1 MPSGGAG
8 TGVGTGGRSLG
19 SWAPTAAHQR
29 AIVLAS
35 AFAVVGVLSRHADLL
50 VLATPLAVAALWGH
64 VTRPRADVRA
74 SAHVQLA
81 TLREGEATNVLVT
94 TEPALH
100 EAHGVAML
108 ASVPWVERKPSSG
121 IVPLDDGRAVVAIRS
136 TRWGRRRVGTVSVVL
151 SSPWGAFRVGPTD
164 LPDLEVGTLPLPAL
178 FDANAP
184 TPHPRGVVGL
194 NRSNRPGS
202 GTEFNTIR
210 RFQPGDRLRRIH
222 WPVSMRTG
230 TLHVTST
237 FTDEDAHVFLLVD
250 AFSDLGRREGVD
262 GRPTSL
268 DVTVRAAGAMSEH
281 FLSGNDRLTLRT
293 VGAAKV
299 PTLGVGSGIN
309 HLRRVLETL
318 ASISPA
324 TERRDTG
331 ESAIRG
337 VDANALCLV
346 LSPLVDPTMVML
358 AHTLAS
364 RGMTV
369 VVVDTFP
376 EHLTDPSTNPY
387 ESLAWRIRLLQREA
401 QVQGLQM
408 RGVPVVAW
416 RGPGSLDQVLR
427 DIARRA
433 RAPRMARR

>member
-1 MPSGGAG
+1 MQSWHPHRTATRRLGG
-8 TGVGTGGRSLG
+8 
-19 SWAPTAAHQR
+19 WEPTAAHQR
-29 AIVLAS
+29 AIVLA
-35 AFAVVGVLSRHADLL
+35 AAGAIVAVVGRRADLL
-50 VLATPLAVAALWGH
+50 VIVTPLVVAAIWGH
-64 VTRPRADVRA
+64 LVRPRDEVTGTARLGDT
-74 SAHVQLA
+74 
-81 TLREGEATNVLVT
+81 TLREGAVT
-94 TEPALH
+94 GLQVTVEPPLPDL
-100 EAHGVAML
+100 HGVVTL
-108 ASVPWVERKPSSG
+108 AQAPWVERKPSSG
-121 IVPLDDGRAVVAIRS
+121 IAELEGGAATLGVRS
-136 TRWGRRRVGTVSVVL
+136 TRWGRRRVGTVSIAVA
-151 SSPWGAFRVGPTD
+151 STWGAFRAGPVD
-164 LPDLEVGTLPLPAL
+164 LPDLDAATLPVPAL
-178 FDANAP
+178 FDASAP

-202 GTEFNTIR
+202 GSEFNTIR
-210 RFQPGDRLRRIH
+210 RFHPGDRLRRIH

-237 FTDEDAHVFLLVD
+237 YTDEDAHVFLLVD
-250 AFSDLGRREGVD
+250 AFSDLGPREGID

-299 PTLGVGSGIN
+299 PTLGVGSGVN

-331 ESAIRG
+331 ETAIRG

-376 EHLTDPSTNPY
+376 EHLVADPSSVY
-387 ESLAWRIRLLQREA
+387 QALAWRIRLLSRDAE
-401 QVQGLQM
+401 VHNLRL
-408 RGVPVVAW
+408 RGVPVVPW
-416 RGPGSLDQVLR
+416 RGAGSLDQVLR

-433 RAPRMARR
+433 SAPRMARR